1 MTRHYKQINETGEVV
16 LLLTYDFTPN
26 ITDPLIVEITAE
38 EYDAHYAEIFPVVE
52 PEPTDEIS
60 NREFVE
66 MLEAVL

>member
-38 EYDAHYAEIFPVVE
+38 EYDALYAEMFPKTA
-52 PEPTDEIS
+52 PEQTDEVS